1 MNHSK
6 QRTKPTTLAIAV
18 NYHAAEICLDA
29 VSSLVAAES
38 VGPCTVAVVDN
49 SADERQADML
59 ACGLPEGVISI
70 VHPENR
76 GFAAACNH
84 ALGRVP
90 NVDWVFLLNPDAVID
105 PDCLIRLQR
114 GLLADRRIAAIGPQI
129 YWDPARRYFLPPS
142 LPYEMMEAQRA
153 LSAYPSLKRWLSSL
167 WRRYAV
173 RVWKSRIP
181 VRVFNLS
188 GGHVLIRTDALQ
200 RVGGLF
206 DERFFLYYE
215 DSDLFLRL
223 RRAGYRLMVEP
234 KAVVVH
240 GFDRCAPHER
250 DRKRLWM
257 AQSAAQFR
265 TKHGRHAGFGL
276 LRRDGSLRSP
286 ILAWARA
293 ADRLTG
299 AWLGPTRERSEPLM
313 KRFMGAFDMNV
324 PSALSSEWLFEW
336 SPNEDFIPAAGRFG
350 SGDRVDFSTAD
361 FDLLPPGE
369 YVARIGRSGA
379 WHPVAEWIR
388 IVKGGNGE
396 ACADANH
403 PQG

>member
-1 MNHSK
+1 MNLPKSTK
-6 QRTKPTTLAIAV
+6 KPTTLAVVV
-18 NYHAAEICLDA
+18 NYHAAGICLEA
-29 VSSLVAAES
+29 VSSLVTAES
-38 VGPCTVAVVDN
+38 IGACTIVVVDN
-49 SADERQADML
+49 SADKHQADML
-59 ACGLPEGVISI
+59 ACGLPQGVILI

-90 NVDWVFLLNPDAVID
+90 DVDWVFLLNPDAVID

-142 LPYEMMEAQRA
+142 LPYEMMGVQQV
-153 LSAYPSLKRWLSSL
+153 LSAYSVLKRWLSSV

-257 AQSAAQFR
+257 EQSAVQFR
-265 TKHGRHAGFGL
+265 TKHGRYAGFGL
-276 LRRDGSLRSP
+276 FRRDGSLRRP
-286 ILAWARA
+286 IFDWIRV
-293 ADRLTG
+293 ADRMAGVQWAQRRGNTD
-299 AWLGPTRERSEPLM
+299 APM
-313 KRFMGAFDMNV
+313 KRVRGAFEMNV
-324 PSALSSEWLFEW
+324 PSGLSSEWLFEW

-369 YVARIGRSGA
+369 HIARIGRPGA
-379 WHPVAEWIR
+379 WHPDAGWLR
-388 IVKGGNGE
+388 IVKSGNGE
-396 ACADANH
+396 GCEDANH
-403 PQG
+403 QQG